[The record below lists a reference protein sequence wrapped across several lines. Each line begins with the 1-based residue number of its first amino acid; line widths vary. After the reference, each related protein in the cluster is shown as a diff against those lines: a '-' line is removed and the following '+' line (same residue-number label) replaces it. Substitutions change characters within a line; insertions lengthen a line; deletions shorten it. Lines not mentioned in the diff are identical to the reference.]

1 MSLLDT
7 IKSHPIAAVA
17 IVIVVGGGTLY
28 ALSSGGGS
36 TQTTGA
42 TAYDSSGTALNDQMI
57 AAQQQ
62 SANLSA
68 ELQASAAHDTT
79 SIELAK
85 IQLQAF
91 NANEQTQQFK
101 IENDTAVAMQ
111 ASTLNAQVA
120 QAGINANVQQQSI
133 AANTSVSLA
142 QTQAHS
148 QEVLTNTL
156 ARIAGQ
162 QIQST
167 QAVAT
172 QSWWSKI
179 FG

>member
-28 ALSSGGGS
+28 ALSSGGSS
-36 TQTTGA
+36 TVGPS
-42 TAYDSSGTALNDQMI
+42 AYDSSGTGFNDQLV

-62 SANLSA
+62 SANLGA

-101 IENDTAVAMQ
+101 IENDTAVAMHV
-111 ASTLNAQVA
+111 STLNAQVQ
-120 QAGINANVQQQSI
+120 QAGIDATTRQQQIS
-133 AANTSVSLA
+133 ASTSLSLA

-148 QEVLTNTL
+148 QEVLTTTL
-156 ARIAGQ
+156 ANIAGQ
-162 QIQST
+162 QIRST
-167 QAVAT
+167 QAIAT
-172 QSWWSKI
+172 QSWWDKT

>member
-1 MSLLDT
+1 MSILET
-7 IKSHPIAAVA
+7 AKAHPLATVA
-17 IVIVVGGGTLY
+17 IVIVVGGGTLWM
-28 ALSSGGGS
+28 LSSGGS
-36 TQTTGA
+36 A
-42 TAYDSSGTALNDQMI
+42 TVGPSAYDGSGTGFNDQLV

-101 IENDTAVAMQ
+101 IENDTAVAMHV
-111 ASTLNAQVA
+111 STLNAQVQ
-120 QAGINANVQQQSI
+120 QAGIDAATRQQQI
-133 AANTSVSLA
+133 AANTSTTLA
-142 QTQAHS
+142 QTQAHT
-148 QEVLTNTL
+148 QDVLTTTL
-156 ARIAGQ
+156 AGLAGA
-162 QIQST
+162 QIRST
-167 QAVAT
+167 QAIAT
-172 QSWWSKI
+172 QSWWDKI